1 MRFGDLD
8 EAAESQTVDISRRG
22 LYVRMNPPKPI
33 GTRVRFEVKIGSGQA
48 LQVEGVVVR
57 VVPDAEDLSPDP
69 QATPGI
75 GVFLTA
81 ASESWIR
88 FVDELQCRIRI

>member
-33 GTRVRFEVKIGSGQA
+33 GTRVRFEEKDGVKHRVAVGSGA
-48 LQVEGVVVR
+48 
-57 VVPDAEDLSPDP
+57 DLGR
-69 QATPGI
+69 TGKK
-75 GVFLTA
+75 
-81 ASESWIR
+81 
-88 FVDELQCRIRI
+88 